1 MLDQNAVAQLV
12 EKTIT
17 ESVSAQI
24 AEIFS
29 NDKWFEPTEQKI
41 IQYTQDRILG
51 KFNNSS
57 AIPELVEAIKISVS
71 ELFAQGQ
78 IPGIEKFIDTVAI
91 QQAIDQAVEATV
103 DIYITELAN
112 DAGWLEKIQRTTNYL
127 MTQKTLDQLSTL
139 NVTEIIR
146 QQVNESLTTLEPA
159 IVKKIRTVGVSDQAT
174 EVELTILE
182 DSVVV
187 KNNLIT
193 KTAEITGGLRVN
205 NLAVTGAINVDNS
218 SWQTLSDTIS
228 QKTLEKLSE
237 QWRNQLIDDVATHI
251 KQHGISFNDVT
262 IDGHL
267 LISGD
272 QLNNSIRHSRLQ
284 SVGELKD
291 LSVKGE
297 AYINNTLS
305 VINHRIG
312 INTTEPQSALSVW
325 DEEVSVNI
333 GKFKNNVAY
342 IGTNK
347 AQGINIQVNRQ
358 PAIEIDP
365 DANTTIKNLRLGIH
379 KISFASEL
387 PNYAGSKGEFV
398 FNSNPSVNDTV
409 FAWVCLGGHKWKVLR
424 SA

>member
-12 EKTIT
+12 EKTIA
-17 ESVSAQI
+17 ESVDAKVS
-24 AEIFS
+24 EIFA

-57 AIPELVEAIKISVS
+57 AIPELIEAIKVSVS

-91 QQAIDQAVEATV
+91 QQAIDHAVEDTV

-139 NVTEIIR
+139 NVAEIIR
-146 QQVNESLTTLEPA
+146 QQVNESLTTVEPA
-159 IVKKIRTVGVSDQAT
+159 IVKKLRTPGVSDQAT
-174 EVELTILE
+174 EVELEISK

-187 KNNLIT
+187 KNNFIT
-193 KTAEITGGLRVN
+193 NTAEIVNGLRVKD
-205 NLAVTGAINVDNS
+205 LAVTGSINVDNG
-218 SWQTLSDTIS
+218 SWKTLSENIS

-237 QWRNQLIDDVATHI
+237 QWRDQLIDDVTAHI
-251 KQHGISFNDVT
+251 KQHGISFDNVT
-262 IDGHL
+262 VDGHP

-272 QLNNSIRHSRLQ
+272 QLNSSIRHSRLQ

-291 LSVKGE
+291 LAVKGE
-297 AYINNTLS
+297 AHINNTLS
-305 VINHRIG
+305 VVNHRIG
-312 INTTEPQSALSVW
+312 INTAEPQSALSVW

-333 GKFKNNVAY
+333 GKFKNNIAY

-347 AQGINIQVNRQ
+347 AQGISIQVNRQ

-365 DANTTIKNLRLGIH
+365 DAMTTIKNLRLGIH

-387 PNYAGSKGEFV
+387 PNYAGNKGEFV

>member
-1 MLDQNAVAQLV
+1 MLDQNAVTQLV

-17 ESVSAQI
+17 ESVSARV
-24 AEIFS
+24 AEIFA

-57 AIPELVEAIKISVS
+57 AIPELVEAIKVSVS

-91 QQAIDQAVEATV
+91 QQAIDHAVEATV

-139 NVTEIIR
+139 NVAEIIR
-146 QQVNESLTTLEPA
+146 QQVNESLTAIEPA
-159 IVKKIRTVGVSDQAT
+159 IVKKLSTVGIQDQAT
-174 EVELTILE
+174 EVELEISK

-187 KNNLIT
+187 KNNFT
-193 KTAEITGGLRVN
+193 VNTAEIVNGLRVKD
-205 NLAVTGAINVDNS
+205 LAVTGSINVDNR
-218 SWQTLSDTIS
+218 SWQTLSENIS

-237 QWRNQLIDDVATHI
+237 QWRDQLIEDVSSHI
-251 KQHGISFNDVT
+251 KQHGISFDNVT
-262 IDGHL
+262 VDGQS
-267 LISGD
+267 LILGD
-272 QLNNSIRHSRLQ
+272 QLSGSIRHSRLQ

-291 LSVKGE
+291 LAVKGE
-297 AYINNTLS
+297 AHINNTLS
-305 VINHRIG
+305 VVNHRIG
-312 INTTEPQSALSVW
+312 INTAEPQSALSVW

-333 GKFKNNVAY
+333 GKFKNNTAY

-358 PAIEIDP
+358 PAIEIDA
-365 DANTTIKNLRLGIH
+365 DAMTTIKNLRLGIH
-379 KISFASEL
+379 RVSFAAEL
-387 PNYAGSKGEFV
+387 PNYAGNKGEFV

>member
-1 MLDQNAVAQLV
+1 MIDQNAVTQLV
-12 EKTIT
+12 EKTIA
-17 ESVSAQI
+17 ESVSARVTEFF
-24 AEIFS
+24 A
-29 NDKWFEPTEQKI
+29 NDQWFEPTEQKI
-41 IQYTQDRILG
+41 IKYTQDRILG

-57 AIPELVEAIKISVS
+57 AIPELVEAIKVSVA

-78 IPGIEKFIDTVAI
+78 IPGIEKFVDTVAI
-91 QQAIDQAVEATV
+91 QQAIDQAVETTV

-139 NVTEIIR
+139 DVASVIR
-146 QQVNESLTTLEPA
+146 QQVSESLTTLEPA
-159 IVKKIRTVGVSDQAT
+159 IVEKLRTAGIDDQAT
-174 EVELTILE
+174 ATELEISNG
-182 DSVVV
+182 SVIV
-187 KNNLIT
+187 KSNLVT
-193 KTAEITGGLRVN
+193 STAEIVDGLRVK
-205 NLAVTGAINVDNS
+205 NLAVTGSINVDNA
-218 SWQTLSDTIS
+218 SWQTLSENIS
-228 QKTLEKLSE
+228 QKTLEKLSD
-237 QWRNQLIDDVATHI
+237 QWRDQLVQDVAAQI
-251 KQHGISFNDVT
+251 KQHGISFDDVT
-262 IDGHL
+262 VDGRP

-272 QLNNSIRHSRLQ
+272 QLNSSICHSRLQ

-291 LSVKGE
+291 LWVKGE
-297 AYINNTLS
+297 AHINNTLN
-305 VINHRIG
+305 VVKHRIG
-312 INTTEPQSALSVW
+312 INTADPQSALSVW

-333 GKFKNNVAY
+333 GKFKNNTAY

-358 PAIEIDP
+358 PAIEIDA
-365 DANTTIKNLRLGIH
+365 DAMTTIKNLRLGIH